1 VTIVLSIICDDGLVL
16 ASDSQITDSDRGMSY
31 PAQKLHALGDHA
43 AWGGSGARSVLG
55 EVEVCFDREAEAI
68 LASGDVARAIQERVL
83 PVLKHHYDTFIV
95 DVPGEESDGTPS
107 AYVLAAGFAHGEPF
121 IVEINPNAMVSRYED
136 IGFHAIGS
144 GAPMAQQAG
153 ALLAN
158 YRMQERPVA
167 YGVLAAVRV
176 LDALRDT
183 SPSVG
188 GPLDVARIT
197 PEGAHH
203 LSDDEIS
210 EVRQDVTRW
219 VDAEH
224 RVLDRL
230 Y

>member
-1 VTIVLSIICDDGLVL
+1 MHGVGQV
-16 ASDSQITDSDRGMSY
+16 ADSLQADAVHGRRGGV
-31 PAQKLHALGDHA
+31 A
-43 AWGGSGARSVLG
+43 GG
-55 EVEVCFDREAEAI
+55 
-68 LASGDVARAIQERVL
+68 Q
-83 PVLKHHYDTFIV
+83 
-95 DVPGEESDGTPS
+95 
-107 AYVLAAGFAHGEPF
+107 PF

-158 YRMQERPVA
+158 YRMQERSVA

-176 LDALRDT
+176 LDALSDT

-197 PEGAHH
+197 PDGADH
-203 LSDDEIS
+203 LTDDEIS

-224 RVLDRL
+224 RVLDRI